1 LRGLAVDLE
10 ATAWGCI
17 AAEEKVGGNVDRA
30 EILSRNNS
38 GDSPEQGA
46 EPRVRDD
53 ILAAV
58 AQVDGTRAVRET
70 EGRWMCHKVKD
81 NNLMPGRHLVRV
93 EWLQMQGPT
102 EAAA

>member
-10 ATAWGCI
+10 VTAWSCI
-17 AAEEKVGGNVDRA
+17 AAEEKLGEIVDRA
-30 EILSRNNS
+30 EIVSRNNS

-46 EPRVRDD
+46 EPRVRDE

-70 EGRWMCHKVKD
+70 ER
-81 NNLMPGRHLVRV
+81 R
-93 EWLQMQGPT
+93 
-102 EAAA
+102 